1 MTEVGVQKITSL
13 QRCVARARE
22 AYGAAGPGIRTDY
35 NLQDAAILNVIRACD
50 TAIDLAN
57 MAIRRRRLGVP
68 NESRDSFAA
77 LVRENI
83 IEPNLGDRLK
93 KMVGFRN
100 LAVHQYREL
109 DLDILDAVI
118 RINLDDLLTFAGAI
132 RAEL

>member
-1 MTEVGVQKITSL
+1 VTEVGVQKITSL